1 MKKYLDSIYL
11 VYFAFFVMLI
21 LMLFV
26 KNIQFEPVE
35 IGRITQILH
44 PEYPKGELHYD
55 PMFNYN

>member
-1 MKKYLDSIYL
+1 
-11 VYFAFFVMLI
+11 
-21 LMLFV
+21 MLFV